1 MAFLDKND
9 RVFDVILTED
19 GIKALSKGNLRY
31 AYFVAFDDQIDYD
44 PVISNS
50 SSLSA
55 ESLLDERAKQIEE
68 TPLFEA
74 FVIQTPE
81 SRKDIVQ
88 SLVLSSSLYDAADG
102 YRIIPQFVSDQTGSF
117 SIEIQQQTVEDKNY
131 RTYRGK
137 STAVN
142 IIGKIEGDVE
152 QSSISDGF
160 EIEVFLSG
168 SDGLVKLERLE
179 DRSGFVRFNDEI
191 TIIPDRETGFGGSR
205 KWVENQET
213 LINSIVKN
221 L

>member
-205 KWVENQET
+205 K
-213 LINSIVKN
+213 
-221 L
+221 